1 MAATCSGAPA
11 RVVAGMARSYADAH
25 RWMRAET

>member
-11 RVVAGMARSYADAH
+11 RVVAGMARSYTDAH
-25 RWMRAET
+25 KCPIE